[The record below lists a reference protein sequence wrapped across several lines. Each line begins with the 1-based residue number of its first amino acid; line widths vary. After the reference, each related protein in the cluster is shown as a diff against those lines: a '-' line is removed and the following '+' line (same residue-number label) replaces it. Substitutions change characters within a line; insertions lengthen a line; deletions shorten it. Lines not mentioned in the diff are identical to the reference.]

1 MMLAIVRPDSWNF
14 PLFLHVFGAIAVT
27 GATAAAFACALS
39 ASRWPWLRGVVA
51 RTLLIA
57 VFPSWLLMRV
67 AGQWV
72 ESKENFGD
80 NDPGWLGVGFIVG
93 DLGLVILIVAT
104 ILAAVSVRRPQRRW
118 PNSVVA
124 ALTGIYLVALL
135 VAMFAMSG
143 KPGA

>member
-1 MMLAIVRPDSWNF
+1 MMLALVRPDSWNF
-14 PLFLHVFGAIAVT
+14 PLFLHVLGAIAVT

-51 RTLLIA
+51 RTLLLA

-72 ESKENFGD
+72 ESKEDIQG
-80 NDPGWLGVGFIVG
+80 DPGWLGVGFIVG
-93 DLGLVILIVAT
+93 DLGLILLIVAM
-104 ILAAVSVRRPQRRW
+104 IVAAIGVRRPDRGW
-118 PNSVVA
+118 TNKTVA
-124 ALTGIYLVALL
+124 AITGLYLVALL